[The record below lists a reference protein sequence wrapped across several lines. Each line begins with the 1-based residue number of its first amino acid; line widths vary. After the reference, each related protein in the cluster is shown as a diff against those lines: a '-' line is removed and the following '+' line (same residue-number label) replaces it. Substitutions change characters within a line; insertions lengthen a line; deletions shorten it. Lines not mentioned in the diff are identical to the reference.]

1 MQKPN
6 LGVIKQERKTNIHT
20 TYAKTTYCY
29 NGVGQTILEIEF
41 QILIHRWFH
50 EIFLNYTSSPG

>member
-20 TYAKTTYCY
+20 TYAQTTYCY
-29 NGVGQTILEIEF
+29 NGVGQIIFEIA
-41 QILIHRWFH
+41 FH
-50 EIFLNYTSSPG
+50 FLSIGDFTRYFLNFKSRK

>member
-41 QILIHRWFH
+41 QILIHR
-50 EIFLNYTSSPG
+50 